1 MILNLFIIAIILA
14 VSGWIGYRY
23 VNSVSEQSDDEF
35 MSDDYHDLNTIK
47 EKVSKEFSAILRQ
60 DLREK
65 NMTRKE
71 YVTRQKQKATLRK
84 NLKSAAS
91 GDSQAKR
98 YIKTYIKSMLVDPDM
113 NFNIDENTIDEVIP
127 FGQEKELKN
136 EDKFEI
142 LLYVAYNKLL
152 NEKGV
157 PYKQLGFA
165 KVIKEYHLTD
175 PVKVNGETVYD
186 MTEERLNEVYAN
198 LMKRVTLTYND
209 KLEIVSQ
216 RIFEMYK
223 GFGVADAL
231 FETSVDEV
239 DGGISGVPKDGFDIT
254 HNAKNLTYSY
264 QAIWVIIGGIKLHLS
279 CIGFGAQ
286 EELVRVVNNIYKY
299 GANRVLN
306 RSNGYVI
313 SVMKSGSRVVVMRP
327 PFANTYAFL
336 ARKFDSTPS
345 VAPEDLISKNGE
357 YKNAV
362 IPLTLLKWLIR
373 GQRNIAITGS
383 QGTGKSTFLKSVIR
397 FIDAAFSIRV
407 QEKTAELNLNY
418 TYPNRN
424 IMAFQETE
432 SIDSQEGLNLQKKTS
447 GDVNIIGEVAEAI
460 QANFVI
466 QTAMVASLFAL
477 FTHHAKTTYDLVMS
491 IANNLLDPVYGIY
504 REQKEAVEMAAKVLN
519 IDIHL
524 ENRKGH
530 RYLERITEVI
540 PVQNRLYPSEMQGA
554 NHERDELEYWKR
566 TTDRK
571 LFEENQLM
579 HFENGEFVLDNL
591 PSDAMIEEIKKKLT
605 YEEEAEFMKD
615 MEMIKNLHRQKVTED
630 VFEKAPKMLDPDMFE
645 TEPIVENVTFRPA
658 TT

>member
-1 MILNLFIIAIILA
+1 MILNLLIIAVIIA
-14 VSGWIGYRY
+14 AIAWIGYRY
-23 VNSVSEQSDDEF
+23 VNTVSEQSDDEF
-35 MSDDYHDLNTIK
+35 MSDDYHDLITIK
-47 EKVSKEFSAILRQ
+47 EKVSKEFSAILKQ

-71 YVTRQKQKATLRK
+71 YVTRQKQKAALRK
-84 NLKSAAS
+84 NLKDAAN

-98 YIKTYIKSMLVDPDM
+98 YIKTYIKSMLVDPAM
-113 NFNIDENTIDEVIP
+113 NFNIDENTIDEIIP
-127 FGQEKELKN
+127 FGQERELKN

-152 NEKGV
+152 DKKGM

-165 KVIKEYHLTD
+165 KIIKEYHLTD
-175 PVKVNGETVYD
+175 PIKVNGEMCYD
-186 MTEERLNEVYAN
+186 LTEERLNDVYSSI
-198 LMKRVTLTYND
+198 MSQVTLTYND
-209 KLEIVSQ
+209 KLEIVAQ
-216 RIFEMYK
+216 RVFEMYK
-223 GFGVADAL
+223 GFGVADSL

-239 DGGISGVPKDGFDIT
+239 DGGISGVPKDGFEIT
-254 HNAKNLTYSY
+254 HSSKELTYSY

-279 CIGFGAQ
+279 CIGFGSQ

-327 PFANTYAFL
+327 PFSTSYAFL

-357 YKNAV
+357 YSNAI
-362 IPLTLLKWLIR
+362 IPLTLIKWLIR

-397 FIDAAFSIRV
+397 FIDAAFSLRV
-407 QEKTAELNLNY
+407 QEKTSELNLNY
-418 TYPNRN
+418 TYPNRS
-424 IMAFQETE
+424 IIAFQETE

-447 GDVNIIGEVAEAI
+447 GDVNVVGEVAEAI

-491 IANNLLDPVYGIY
+491 IANNLLDPIFGIY

-530 RYLERITEVI
+530 RYLERITEVM
-540 PVQNRLYPSEMQGA
+540 PVQDRLYPSEVA
-554 NHERDELEYWKR
+554 AFSHERDELEFWKR

-591 PSDAMIEEIKKKLT
+591 PSEAMMEEIKKKLT
-605 YEEEAEFMKD
+605 YDEEAEFLKD
-615 MEMIKNLHRQKVTED
+615 MEMIRNLQRQKVTED

-645 TEPIVENVTFRPA
+645 TEPIFDELQPSKA
-658 TT
+658 